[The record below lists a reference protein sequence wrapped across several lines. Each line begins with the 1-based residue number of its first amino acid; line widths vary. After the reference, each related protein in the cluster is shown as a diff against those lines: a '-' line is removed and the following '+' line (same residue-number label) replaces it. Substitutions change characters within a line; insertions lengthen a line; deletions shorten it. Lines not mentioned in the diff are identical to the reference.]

1 MKKRYA
7 RLMLIV
13 LLLTAVVGGAVNAQD
28 AFDPYEPY
36 RGDTIVVSWPSLYHF
51 QQAAT
56 LIPQF
61 EEETGI
67 NVEVDFLQYQAM
79 KPAQEVELQNP
90 RTGEYDVVAW
100 VVFTKSE
107 YVINGYI
114 EPLANF
120 FVNPA
125 LADPSYNPDDL
136 VAAYTETGGVVGGT
150 NAYLP
155 GPTQAL
161 YGLPFGAETSI
172 LAYRMDI
179 FEKHGL
185 DVPTTYDEMLST
197 AAYITENVDGVYG
210 MTSRGAAGHQIVH
223 GWLLHL
229 SPYGGTIFDGDWNP
243 TVTQPEAIASLN
255 ALKTIIDN
263 SPPGVEAYG
272 FGEQANAFLQGDAA
286 MYVDTHKIAAMT
298 RDPNSSLVDG
308 KVGYALHPKV
318 GDAECGLS
326 ETGGFAMGIPSNSA
340 NKEAAFLFMQWMTS
354 PRIDRELAL
363 IGADPARMSTLN
375 DPELQELFPEY
386 TVLLEQ
392 LECANPNWR
401 PLIPE
406 WGALNAPILGVYVSE
421 FVTGSMSAEDAMAQA
436 ASEIRA
442 EMDRAGYYGWASLG
456 G

>member
-1 MKKRYA
+1 MKKRIST
-7 RLMLIV
+7 LVLIV
-13 LLLTAVVGGAVNAQD
+13 LLLTAVFGNTASAQD
-28 AFDPYEPY
+28 AFDPYAPY

-56 LIPQF
+56 LIPMF
-61 EEETGI
+61 EEESGI

-90 RTGEYDVVAW
+90 RTGEYDIVAW

-107 YVINGYI
+107 YVINGYLA
-114 EPLANF
+114 PLANF
-120 FVNPA
+120 FVDPA
-125 LADPSYNPDDL
+125 LADPSYDPDDL
-136 VAAYTETGGVVGGT
+136 VPAYVETGGVVGGT

-161 YGLPFGAETSI
+161 YGVPFGAETSI
-172 LAYRMDI
+172 LAYRQDI
-179 FEKHGL
+179 FEENGL
-185 DVPTTYDEMLST
+185 DVPTTYDAMLET
-197 AAYITENVDGVYG
+197 AAYITENVEGVYG

-229 SPYGGTIFDGDWNP
+229 SPFGGTIFDSDWNP
-243 TVTQPEAIASLN
+243 AVTDPEAIAALE
-255 ALKTIIDN
+255 ALKAIIDN

-286 MYVDTHKIAAMT
+286 MYLDSHKLAAMT
-298 RDPNSSLVDG
+298 RDANQSLVDG
-308 KVGYALHPKV
+308 KVGYALHPKI

-326 ETGGFAMGIPSNSA
+326 ETGGFAMGIPANSA
-340 NKEAAFLFMQWMTS
+340 NQEAAFLFMQWKTS
-354 PRIDRELAL
+354 PEIDRALAL
-363 IGADPARMSTLN
+363 IGGDPVRISTLN
-375 DPELQELFPEY
+375 DPEMQAMFPEY
-386 TVLLEQ
+386 PVVVEQ

-421 FVTGSMSAEDAMAQA
+421 YIIGNMTAEDAMAQA
-436 ASEIRA
+436 ASEISA
-442 EMDRAGYYGWASLG
+442 EMERAGYYGWASRS
-456 G
+456 

>member
-1 MKKRYA
+1 MIKRA
-7 RLMLIV
+7 MAVALLAALLVMLPASV
-13 LLLTAVVGGAVNAQD
+13 MAQD
-28 AFDPYEPY
+28 AFDPYAPY

-51 QQAAT
+51 TQAAT

-79 KPAQEVELQNP
+79 KPAQEVELQKP

-107 YVINGYI
+107 YVINGYL

-120 FVNPA
+120 FVDPA
-125 LADPSYNPDDL
+125 LADPSYHPEDL
-136 VAAYTETGGVVGGT
+136 VAAWVETGGVVGGK

-172 LAYRMDI
+172 LVYRKDI
-179 FEKHGL
+179 FEEHGL
-185 DVPTTYDEMLST
+185 DVPVTYDDMLAA

-229 SPYGGTIFDGDWNP
+229 SPYGGTIFDDSWEP
-243 TVTQPEAIASLN
+243 AVTSPEAIASLE
-255 ALKTIIDN
+255 ALKTIIEN

-272 FGEQANAFLQGDAA
+272 FGDQANAFLQGDAA
-286 MYVDTHKIAAMT
+286 MYLDSHKVAAMT
-298 RDPNSSLVDG
+298 RDANQSLVDG

-363 IGADPARMSTLN
+363 IGADPARVSTLN
-375 DPELQELFPEY
+375 DAELQEMFPEY
-386 TVLLEQ
+386 PVVVEQ

-421 FVTGSMSAEDAMAQA
+421 YATGNMTAEDAMAQA
-436 ASEIRA
+436 AEEIRA
-442 EMDRAGYYGWASLG
+442 EMERAGYYGWSSMG
-456 G
+456 M

>member
-1 MKKRYA
+1 MYRRIILVA
-7 RLMLIV
+7 LAAI
-13 LLLTAVVGGAVNAQD
+13 LLVPMTASVMAQD
-28 AFDPYEPY
+28 SFDPYAPY

-51 QQAAT
+51 NQAAT

-79 KPAQEVELQNP
+79 KPAQEVELQKP

-107 YVINGYI
+107 YVINGYL

-136 VAAYTETGGVVGGT
+136 VQAWTETGGVVGGT

-172 LAYRMDI
+172 MAYRADI
-179 FEKHGL
+179 FEEHGL
-185 DVPTTYDEMLST
+185 AVPATYDEMLET
-197 AAYITENVDGVYG
+197 AAYITENVEGVYG

-229 SPYGGTIFDGDWNP
+229 SPYGGTIFDENWEP
-243 TVTQPEAIASLN
+243 AVTSPEAIASLH
-255 ALKTIIDN
+255 ALKTIMEN
-263 SPPGVEAYG
+263 SPPGVEANG
-272 FGEQANAFLQGDAA
+272 FGDQANAFLQGDSAI
-286 MYVDTHKIAAMT
+286 YVDSHKIAAMT
-298 RDPNSSLVDG
+298 RDPNQSLIDG

-354 PRIDRELAL
+354 PRIDRQLAL
-363 IGADPARMSTLN
+363 IGADPGRVSTLE
-375 DPELQELFPEY
+375 DPELQEMFPEY
-386 TVLLEQ
+386 AVVVEQ

-421 FVTGSMSAEDAMAQA
+421 FATGNMTAEEAMAQA
-436 ASEIRA
+436 AEEIRA
-442 EMDRAGYYGWASLG
+442 EMERAGYYGWSSMDM
-456 G
+456 

>member
-1 MKKRYA
+1 MNR
-7 RLMLIV
+7 RLSTLVLIV
-13 LLLTAVVGGAVNAQD
+13 VLLAALIGNATMAQD
-28 AFDPYEPY
+28 AVDPYAPY

-61 EEETGI
+61 VEETGI

-79 KPAQEVELQNP
+79 KPAQEVELQKP

-107 YVINGYI
+107 YVINGYL

-125 LADPSYNPDDL
+125 LADPSYNPGDL
-136 VAAYTETGGVVGGT
+136 VPAWTETGGVVGGT

-172 LAYRMDI
+172 LAYRKDI
-179 FEKHGL
+179 FEEHGL
-185 DVPTTYDEMLST
+185 EVPSTYDAMLET
-197 AAYITENVDGVYG
+197 AAYISENVDGVYG

-229 SPYGGTIFDGDWNP
+229 SPYGGTIFDANWEP
-243 TVTQPEAIASLN
+243 TVTAPEAIASLE

-263 SPPGVEAYG
+263 SPPGVQAYG

-286 MYVDTHKIAAMT
+286 MYLDTHKIAAMT
-298 RDPNSSLVDG
+298 RDPNSSLIDG
-308 KVGYALHPKV
+308 KVGSALHPKV

-326 ETGGFAMGIPSNSA
+326 ETGGFSMGIPSNSG
-340 NKEAAFLFMQWMTS
+340 NKKAAFLFMQWITS

-363 IGADPARMSTLN
+363 IGADPARISTLN
-375 DPELQELFPEY
+375 DPELQEMFPEY
-386 TVLLEQ
+386 AVVVEQ
-392 LECANPNWR
+392 LDCANANWR

-421 FVTGSMSAEDAMAQA
+421 YVTGNMTVDEAMAQA
-436 ASEIRA
+436 AEEIRA
-442 EMDRAGYYGWASLG
+442 EMDRAGYYGWQNQG
-456 G
+456 M

>member
-1 MKKRYA
+1 MFR
-7 RLMLIV
+7 RVTVLSLVSV
-13 LLLTAVVGGAVNAQD
+13 LLLIALSGIVTAQD
-28 AFDPYEPY
+28 DFDPYAPY
-36 RGDTIVVSWPSLYHF
+36 RGDTIVVSWPSLFHF

-90 RTGEYDVVAW
+90 RGGEYDVVAW

-107 YVINGYI
+107 YVLNGYL

-120 FVNPA
+120 FVDPA
-125 LADPSYNPDDL
+125 LADPNYNPEDL
-136 VAAYTETGGVVGGT
+136 VPAYVETGGVVGGT

-172 LAYRMDI
+172 LAYRTDI
-179 FEKHGL
+179 FEEYDL
-185 DVPTTYDEMLST
+185 AVPETYDEMLET
-197 AAYITENVDGVYG
+197 ATFITENVPDVYG

-229 SPYGGTIFDGDWNP
+229 SPYGGTIFDDAWNP
-243 TVTQPEAIASLN
+243 VITSPEAIASLE
-255 ALKTIIDN
+255 ALNTIIEN

-286 MYVDTHKIAAMT
+286 MYLDTHKIAAMT
-298 RDPNSSLVDG
+298 RDPNQSLVDG
-308 KVGYALHPKV
+308 NVGYALHPRV
-318 GDAECGLS
+318 GDAPCGLS
-326 ETGGFAMGIPSNSA
+326 ETGGFSMGIPSNSQ

-354 PRIDRELAL
+354 QRIDRELAL
-363 IGADPARMSTLN
+363 IGGDPVRISTLN
-375 DPELQELFPEY
+375 DPELQEMFPEY
-386 TVLLEQ
+386 PVVVEQ

-421 FVTGSMSAEDAMAQA
+421 YITGNMTAEEAMEQA
-436 ASEIRA
+436 SVEIRDV
-442 EMDRAGYYGWASLG
+442 MDRAGYYGWAGSE
-456 G
+456 

>member
-1 MKKRYA
+1 MKKPILSLA
-7 RLMLIV
+7 LLA
-13 LLLTAVVGGAVNAQD
+13 LLLMSLSAGVMAQD
-28 AFDPYEPY
+28 SFDPYAPY
-36 RGDTIVVSWPSLYHF
+36 RGETIVVSWPSLYHF

-79 KPAQEVELQNP
+79 KPAQEVELQKP
-90 RTGEYDVVAW
+90 RNGEYDVVAW

-107 YVINGYI
+107 YVINGYL

-125 LADPSYNPDDL
+125 LADPSYNPNDL
-136 VAAYTETGGVVGGT
+136 VPAWTETGGVVGGT

-172 LAYRMDI
+172 LVYRQDI
-179 FEKHGL
+179 FDEHGL
-185 DVPTTYDEMLST
+185 DVPATYDDMLAA

-229 SPYGGTIFDGDWNP
+229 SPYGGTIFDENWEP
-243 TVTQPEAIASLN
+243 TVTAPEAIASLE
-255 ALKTIIDN
+255 ALKTIVEN

-286 MYVDTHKIAAMT
+286 MYLDSHKIAAMT

-363 IGADPARMSTLN
+363 IGGDPARISTLN
-375 DPELQELFPEY
+375 DPAMQEMFPEY
-386 TVLLEQ
+386 AVVVEQ
-392 LECANPNWR
+392 LECANANWR

-421 FVTGSMSAEDAMAQA
+421 YVTGNMSAEDAMNQA
-436 ASEIRA
+436 AEEIRA
-442 EMDRAGYYGWASLG
+442 EMDRAGYYGWASMG
-456 G
+456 M

>member
-1 MKKRYA
+1 MKRQI
-7 RLMLIV
+7 LVFGLIV
-13 LLLTAVVGGAVNAQD
+13 LLFASLPGSVLGQD
-28 AFDPYEPY
+28 TFDPYAPY
-36 RGDTIVVSWPSLYHF
+36 RGDTIVISWPALYHF

-56 LIPQF
+56 LIPMF

-79 KPAQEVELQNP
+79 KPAQEVELQKP

-107 YVINGYI
+107 YVKNGYLA
-114 EPLANF
+114 PLGNF
-120 FVNPA
+120 FVDPA
-125 LADPSYNPDDL
+125 LADPSYDPEDL
-136 VAAYTETGGVVGGT
+136 VTAYLETGGVVGGT

-172 LAYRMDI
+172 LVYRQDI
-179 FEKHGL
+179 FDDYEL
-185 DVPTTYDEMLST
+185 DVPATYDDMLST
-197 AAYITENVDGVYG
+197 AAYITENVPEVYG

-243 TVTQPEAIASLN
+243 TVEEPEAIASLH
-255 ALKTIIDN
+255 ALKTIIEN

-272 FGEQANAFLQGDAA
+272 FGDQANAFLQGDAA
-286 MYVDTHKIAAMT
+286 MYLDSHKVAAMT
-298 RDPNSSLVDG
+298 RDPNQSLVDG

-326 ETGGFAMGIPSNSA
+326 ETGGFAMGIPANSA
-340 NKEAAFLFMQWMTS
+340 NQEAAFLFMQWMTS
-354 PRIDRELAL
+354 PDIDRELAL
-363 IGADPARMSTLN
+363 IGGDPVRVSTLN
-375 DPELQELFPEY
+375 DPDLQAMFPEY
-386 TVLLEQ
+386 PVVVEQ

-421 FVTGSMSAEDAMAQA
+421 FAIGNMSAEDAMAQA

-442 EMDRAGYYGWASLG
+442 EMERAGYYGWG
-456 G
+456 TRG